1 MKTFT
6 THLQAINPDTQ
17 EIQIFVGP
25 NILARDWDE
34 AEDYCYKNGLGY
46 LVVDGELEGPL
57 NADSSVK
64 SVQHLTLN

>member
-17 EIQIFVGP
+17 ELQLFAGP

-34 AEDYCYKNGLGY
+34 AEDYCYRNGLGY
-46 LVVDGELEGPL
+46 LVVDGELNEALGTE
-57 NADSSVK
+57 NATK
-64 SVQHLTLN
+64 LVQHITLN